1 VVPRHSADLLATE
14 RCAAVL
20 QDTKETPTQG
30 ARLTLAHSHLAG
42 PTLCVR
48 ETVESPSML
57 SSSKHEETEPFVA
70 ALTATPETLLSA
82 ATLTPALRAP
92 AVQMLIV
99 SQMETE
105 LCASV
110 GRDMRVIHLSTVFST
125 RAPNLPVE

>member
-1 VVPRHSADLLATE
+1 VCPLRVVPRHSADLLATE

-48 ETVESPSML
+48 ET
-57 SSSKHEETEPFVA
+57 ETEPSVN

-105 LCASV
+105 LSASV
-110 GRDMRVIHLSTVFST
+110 GGDMRVIHLSTVFST